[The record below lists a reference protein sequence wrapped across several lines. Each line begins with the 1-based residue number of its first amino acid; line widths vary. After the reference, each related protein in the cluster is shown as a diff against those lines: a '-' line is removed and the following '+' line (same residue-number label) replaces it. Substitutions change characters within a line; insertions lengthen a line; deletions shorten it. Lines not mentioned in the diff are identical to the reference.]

1 MTLYT
6 YTVTI
11 DNVERNVLS
20 FADPDDV
27 LNKGLIGK
35 SVIGYLKETD
45 KEVLPENIV
54 YNADF
59 VEIFKRTIK
68 TAALASVDLMKSA
81 SQQQNGFVYII
92 DQRTKDQNETKAR
105 DILGSFEVI
114 GGQLNT
120 DSFQFNPNYQIIST
134 DGLFRLPDN
143 FEKAILNEIAE

>member
-11 DNVERNVLS
+11 ENVERNVLS
-20 FADPDDV
+20 FANPDDAF
-27 LNKGLIGK
+27 NKGLVGK

-45 KEVLPENIV
+45 KGVTSENIV
-54 YNADF
+54 YNVDF
-59 VEIFKRTIK
+59 VVLFKRTIK

-81 SQQQNGFVYII
+81 TQQQNGFVYII
-92 DQRTKDQNETKAR
+92 DQRSKDQNETKAR
-105 DILGSFEVI
+105 DILGSFEVT
-114 GGQLNT
+114 GGQLNP

-143 FEKAILNEIAE
+143 FAKALMNEIAE

>member
-27 LNKGLIGK
+27 LNKGLVGK

-54 YNADF
+54 YNVDF
-59 VEIFKRTIK
+59 IELFKRTIK
-68 TAALASVDLMKSA
+68 TEALASVDLMKSA
-81 SQQQNGFVYII
+81 TQQQNGFVYII

-105 DILGSFEVI
+105 DILGSFEVT
-114 GGQLNT
+114 GGQLNA

-143 FEKAILNEIAE
+143 FEKALLNEIAE